1 MTISG
6 PALTQELETH
16 PMTTVPGEVARKR
29 PANTP
34 VRREPE
40 TIDGEVVTR
49 RDVGWTIAGWF
60 VGLLLAVLLAG
71 FLLSMLQQAS

>member
-1 MTISG
+1 M
-6 PALTQELETH
+6 PR
-16 PMTTVPGEVARKR
+16 EVARKR

-40 TIDGEVVTR
+40 TIDGQVVAR
-49 RDVGWTIAGWF
+49 RDVGWAITGWF
-60 VGLLLAVLLAG
+60 VGLLLAVLLTG